1 MALSAQVPEEDF
13 EGMEVA
19 VSRVAIKNTGD
30 AISDAM
36 DVEGLHVTLG
46 DRVYFVLGAD
56 CVSVGFKPVKGE
68 EDKLKRVMEFRA
80 NEGCLIDEPLIRE
93 ALDRSRWVVQQRRDA
108 AQGIHRLPGMG
119 GNGAEGS
126 GL

>member
-1 MALSAQVPEEDF
+1 MGTESLRAGSF
-13 EGMEVA
+13 
-19 VSRVAIKNTGD
+19 
-30 AISDAM
+30 
-36 DVEGLHVTLG
+36 
-46 DRVYFVLGAD
+46 
-56 CVSVGFKPVKGE
+56 
-68 EDKLKRVMEFRA
+68 KLKRVMEFRA

>member
-1 MALSAQVPEEDF
+1 MMALSAQVPEEDF

-56 CVSVGFKPVKGE
+56 CVSVGFRPVKGE

-80 NEGCLIDEPLIRE
+80 SIS
-93 ALDRSRWVVQQRRDA
+93 ATRSVSTTRPFGDSLAMLKPGSPVPA
-108 AQGIHRLPGMG
+108 AMSRC
-119 GNGAEGS
+119 
-126 GL
+126 

>member
-56 CVSVGFKPVKGE
+56 CVSVGFRPVKGE

-80 NEGCLIDEPLIRE
+80 SIS
-93 ALDRSRWVVQQRRDA
+93 ATRSVSTTRPFGDSLA
-108 AQGIHRLPGMG
+108 MLKPG
-119 GNGAEGS
+119 
-126 GL
+126 